1 MAGNTSE
8 PGESVISRTMR
19 IFYAFD
25 EQHRSLSLTEIAD
38 RSGLP
43 AATTH
48 RMLKDL
54 VAAGA
59 LVRRGTGHYVI
70 GRRMWDVGL
79 LAPQTGLRDFA
90 APFLT
95 DIHAATKATVLLA
108 IRENDKVLYLERLS
122 GHASVPVVSNVGS
135 RLPLH
140 ATGVGK
146 VLLASAP
153 DSVVERVMGSLT
165 PVTPYTITSPARLQ
179 SQLEAVR
186 RDGYAT
192 TIEEMTLGACSVAVP
207 VVAGAAQNTARP
219 ASIAAALG
227 IVVPNLRRHRA
238 QLLAALQVAA
248 RGIGRGL
255 L

>member
-1 MAGNTSE
+1 MAGNTAV
-8 PGESVISRTMR
+8 PGESVIARTMR
-19 IFYAFD
+19 ILYTFD
-25 EQHRSLSLTEIAD
+25 EQHRSLSLTEIAC

-43 AATTH
+43 AATAH
-48 RMLKDL
+48 RMLKEL
-54 VAAGA
+54 VVSGA
-59 LVRRGTGHYVI
+59 LVRRGNGRYVV

-79 LAPQTGLRDFA
+79 LAPQTGLRDIA
-90 APFLT
+90 APFLS
-95 DIHAATKATVLLA
+95 DIHAATKATVMLA
-108 IRENDKVLYLERLS
+108 IRENDRVLYLERLS

-153 DSVVERVMGSLT
+153 DSVVEHVMSSLT
-165 PVTPYTITSPARLQ
+165 PHTPYTITSPAHLRT
-179 SQLEAVR
+179 QLEEIR
-186 RDGYAT
+186 KDGYAT
-192 TIEEMTLGACSVAVP
+192 TVEEMTLGACSVAVP
-207 VVAGAAQNTARP
+207 IVSGATQGGGRP
-219 ASIAAALG
+219 PTTAAALG

-238 QLLAALQVAA
+238 QLLAALRVAA